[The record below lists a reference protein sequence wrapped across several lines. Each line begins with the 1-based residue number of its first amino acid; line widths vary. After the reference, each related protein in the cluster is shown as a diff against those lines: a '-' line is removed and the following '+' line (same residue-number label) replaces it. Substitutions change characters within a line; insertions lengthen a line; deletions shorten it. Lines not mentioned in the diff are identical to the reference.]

1 MGSRTARRRRTVV
14 GVAAAAGLLSVGGL
28 AGSGLVRSPSQA
40 AADTRPPPP
49 SVITAPVVRRV
60 LRSTVVL
67 RGTFANGRTVS
78 AQPTSVADTEAPS
91 RPAQLVVTG
100 VFTRPGRRVK
110 AAEALVECSG
120 RPVFALPGA
129 VPAYRDLVFGE
140 QGGDVGQ
147 LQKALTSLGYGT
159 GHDTRGVFGPGTE
172 RAVRALYRHLDSPV
186 PVSRDGSAD
195 ASATATA
202 TGTGGRD
209 ESDSGAS
216 PAPAGA
222 GAATPRESAEPVEH
236 AMVPASEVLF
246 VPSLPARVVSVP
258 VRVGDPVKG
267 PVLTLARGG
276 LTLTGQLD
284 PAQSGLVTPGMKVSV
299 LSEATGAQARGTVES
314 VGALVTPG
322 DGKDASGGTQD
333 PGGAAAG
340 GGAYRPLAVKPA
352 KTWSAAFAGQDV
364 RITVTAAATAKAVLA
379 VPEAAITAGAD
390 THTAVTVV
398 TAAGGRR
405 TVRVTTGVS
414 ADGLVQI
421 TPVGAG
427 LEPGARVV
435 VGT

>member
-1 MGSRTARRRRTVV
+1 MGSRTVRRRRTVV
-14 GVAAAAGLLSVGGL
+14 GVATAAGLLSVGGL

-49 SVITAPVVRRV
+49 SVITAPVVRQV

-78 AQPTSVADTEAPS
+78 AQPTSVAGTAAPS

-100 VFTRPGRRVK
+100 VFTRAGRRVE
-110 AAEALVECSG
+110 AARTLVEYSG

-159 GHDTRGVFGPGTE
+159 GGDDRGVFGPGTE
-172 RAVRALYRHLDSPV
+172 QAVRALYRHLGRPV
-186 PVSRDGSAD
+186 PVSRDDG
-195 ASATATA
+195 T
-202 TGTGGRD
+202 TGDDESGGRGD
-209 ESDSGAS
+209 VAAA
-216 PAPAGA
+216 APDDA
-222 GAATPRESAEPVEH
+222 GAATAQHRVPPAEH
-236 AMVPASEVLF
+236 AMVPASEVVF

-258 VRVGDPVKG
+258 VQVGDPVKG
-267 PVLTLARGG
+267 PVITLARGG
-276 LTLTGQLD
+276 PTLTGQLD
-284 PAQSGLVTPGMKVSV
+284 PAQAGLVTAGMKVSV
-299 LSEATGAQARGTVES
+299 LAEATGAQARGTVES

-322 DGKDASGGTQD
+322 DGKDGPEGSPDSGG
-333 PGGAAAG
+333 AEG
-340 GGAYRPLAVKPA
+340 GGAYRPLVVKPDKA
-352 KTWSAAFAGQDV
+352 WSATFAGQDV
-364 RITVTAAATAKAVLA
+364 RITVTAAATAKEVLA

-390 THTAVTVV
+390 TRTAVTVV
-398 TAAGGRR
+398 TDTGGRR

-421 TPVGAG
+421 TPVGARLG
-427 LEPGARVV
+427 PGARVV

>member
-1 MGSRTARRRRTVV
+1 MGSRTVRRRRTVV
-14 GVAAAAGLLSVGGL
+14 GVATAAGLLSVGGL

-49 SVITAPVVRRV
+49 SVITAPVVRQV

-78 AQPTSVADTEAPS
+78 AQPTSVAGTAAPS

-100 VFTRPGRRVK
+100 VFTRAGHRVE
-110 AAEALVECSG
+110 AARTLVEYSG

-159 GHDTRGVFGPGTE
+159 GGDARGVFGRGTE
-172 RAVRALYRHLDSPV
+172 QAVRALYRHLGRPV
-186 PVSRDGSAD
+186 PESRDDG
-195 ASATATA
+195 T
-202 TGTGGRD
+202 TGDDESGGRGD
-209 ESDSGAS
+209 VA
-216 PAPAGA
+216 AGA
-222 GAATPRESAEPVEH
+222 PDAPDETGAATAQDRARPAEH
-236 AMVPASEVLF
+236 AMVPASEVVF

-258 VRVGDPVKG
+258 VQVGDPVKG
-267 PVLTLARGG
+267 PVITLARGG

-284 PAQSGLVTPGMKVSV
+284 PAQAGLVTPGMKVSV
-299 LSEATGAQARGTVES
+299 LAEATGAQARGTVES

-322 DGKDASGGTQD
+322 DGKDAPGGSPDSGG
-333 PGGAAAG
+333 AVG
-340 GGAYRPLAVKPA
+340 GGAYRPLVVKPDKA
-352 KTWSAAFAGQDV
+352 WSAAFAGQDV
-364 RITVTAAATAKAVLA
+364 RITVTAAATAKDVLA

-390 THTAVTVV
+390 TRTAVTVV
-398 TAAGGRR
+398 TDTGVRR

-421 TPVGAG
+421 TPVGARLG
-427 LEPGARVV
+427 PGARVV